1 MSHAP
6 VRAICA
12 LRTGRALSG
21 DNDGDRHATPR
32 ADLVALD
39 GFPSARGIGTRRI
52 KGIVRTPA
60 APRCGGFGFAFDG
73 GDLAM
78 IGSMQKIAA
87 ALASAAGKIR
97 LTSRFAVSDTISRIA
112 GSPDRRIAGSPDRR
126 IAGSPDRRIA
136 GSPDR
141 RIAGSPDRRIAGS
154 PDRRIAGSPDRR
166 IAGSPDRRVAG
177 SPGRRVAGSPGR
189 RVAGS
194 PGRRVAGSPGRRV
207 AGSPGRPTCVRGL
220 GDESVRRM
228 AALAPV
234 SSIPV

>member
-1 MSHAP
+1 MQDAAAHVP
-6 VRAICA
+6 RRRPCH
-12 LRTGRALSG
+12 LRPLTRTGRALSG
-21 DNDGDRHATPR
+21 DNDGDRHAAPGT
-32 ADLVALD
+32 DSGALD
-39 GFPSARGIGTRRI
+39 GFPSAREVGTRPM
-52 KGIVRTPA
+52 KDIVRVPA
-60 APRCGGFGFAFDG
+60 APRCGIVGFAFEE

-97 LTSRFAVSDTISRIA
+97 LTSRFAVPGIISRIA

-166 IAGSPDRRVAG
+166 IAGSPDRRIAG
-177 SPGRRVAGSPGR
+177 SPML
-189 RVAGS
+189 
-194 PGRRVAGSPGRRV
+194 
-207 AGSPGRPTCVRGL
+207 RPRDGH
-220 GDESVRRM
+220 ERSRM
-228 AALAPV
+228 AAPLLASVPAA
-234 SSIPV
+234 

>member
-1 MSHAP
+1 MQDATAHVP
-6 VRAICA
+6 RPRPCH
-12 LRTGRALSG
+12 LRPLTRTGRALSG

-32 ADLVALD
+32 ADMVALD
-39 GFPSARGIGTRRI
+39 GFPSARGIGTRRT
-52 KGIVRTPA
+52 KDIVRSPSP
-60 APRCGGFGFAFDG
+60 PRCGGFGFAFDG

-97 LTSRFAVSDTISRIA
+97 LTSRFDARPDIIA

-141 RIAGSPDRRIAGS
+141 RIAGSP
-154 PDRRIAGSPDRR
+154 
-166 IAGSPDRRVAG
+166 
-177 SPGRRVAGSPGR
+177 GRRVAGSPGR

-194 PGRRVAGSPGRRV
+194 PGRRVAGSPNL
-207 AGSPGRPTCVRGL
+207 RPWVGGEC
-220 GDESVRRM
+220 VRRM

-234 SSIPV
+234 SRIPV